1 MKIYYFY
8 LSKLLNLAT
17 GVLLLWWGF
26 LFGLFVGV
34 VLFFFFNSC
43 FFFFNSS
50 MFLSKNLYFL
60 LKC

>member
-34 VLFFFFNSC
+34 VLFFFFLIPV
-43 FFFFNSS
+43 FFFLIPLCFYQRICIS
-50 MFLSKNLYFL
+50 
-60 LKC
+60 C